1 MLVEKPEKKI
11 VLIGHVDHGKST
23 LIGRLLYDLGGL
35 PAAVRH
41 EVEALGGP
49 ESPEFAFVM
58 DHLKEE
64 REQGI
69 TIDSAQAYV
78 ETDEA
83 LFVLIDA
90 PGHKEFLK
98 NMITGATQAN
108 IALLMVDVRE
118 GVQEQTRRHAYLL
131 SLVGVTSVVI
141 AVNKM
146 DTIGYSRDRFEAIR
160 DELAGFFGQLELAP
174 FCTIPISARYGD
186 NVVRR
191 SDRIPWYQGPCV
203 LEAMHALRLTK
214 PALARAL
221 RFPIQD
227 VYTVRGKRILVGR
240 VEAGSIRPG
249 DPIRCCPSGETT
261 KVRTIEV
268 FGEDRAGAVQGES
281 IGITVENPE
290 GFHRGHVLAGMEPPP
305 VMAQTL
311 QARIFSLS
319 RTEIPVG
326 RPLSLKLATQEVP
339 AALTRVARRID
350 PAALETIAE
359 GGLAVCEAEVA
370 EVAIRLE
377 QPLVS
382 DLYTEIPEMGRFVLV
397 DATEPIAGGLV
408 IGY

>member
-1 MLVEKPEKKI
+1 MFVEKPEKKI
-11 VLIGHVDHGKST
+11 VLVGHVDHGKST

-49 ESPEFAFVM
+49 GSPEFAFVM
-58 DHLKEE
+58 DHLREE

-78 ETDEA
+78 EHDGGR
-83 LFVLIDA
+83 FVLIDA

-108 IALLMVDVRE
+108 IALLMVDARD

-131 SLVGVTSVVI
+131 SLVGVTAVAI

-146 DTIGYSRDRFEAIR
+146 DSIGYSRDRFETIR
-160 DELAGFFGQLELAP
+160 GQLTGFFDQLKVAP
-174 FCTIPISARYGD
+174 FCTIPISAKYGD

-191 SDRIPWYQGPCV
+191 SDRIPWYHGPCV
-203 LEAMHALRLTK
+203 LEAMQALRLTR
-214 PALARAL
+214 PTLARTL
-221 RFPIQD
+221 RLPIQD

-240 VEAGSIRPG
+240 IEAGAVRSG
-249 DPIRCCPSGETT
+249 DPVWCYPSGETT

-268 FGEDRAGAVQGES
+268 FGEDRAGAIRGES
-281 IGITVENPE
+281 IGLTVDNPD
-290 GFHRGHVLAGMEPPP
+290 GFRRGHVLAGTEPPP
-305 VMAQTL
+305 VITRTL
-311 QARIFSLS
+311 HARIFSLS

-326 RPLSLKLATQEVP
+326 CLLSLKLATQEVP
-339 AALTRVARRID
+339 AVLTRIERRID
-350 PAALETIAE
+350 SAALETIAE
-359 GGLAVCEAEVA
+359 GGSAVCEAEVA
-370 EVAIRLE
+370 EVEIRVE

-382 DLYTEIPEMGRFVLV
+382 DLYTDIPEMGRFVLA
-397 DATEPIAGGLV
+397 DATGPIAGGLV
-408 IGY
+408 TGY